1 MKSLQRASRLPTG
14 LTINR
19 ARDEACRQDFVSFIR
34 MSFDLLPHGEPLL
47 MNWHIE
53 AMAYHLEQVRLGRIK
68 RLMINLP
75 PRYLKSL
82 VTSVAFPAFVLG
94 HDPTKRLI
102 VASYGSDLAVKLAN
116 DCRTVINSPRYKSI
130 FPGLQI
136 SRMKNTESEIAT
148 TRGGFRLAT
157 SIDGSLTGRGGHI
170 MIIDDPLKPSDA
182 SSDTKREHVNT
193 WFKNTLYSRLDDKQK
208 GAIIIVMQRLHDDD
222 LCGFLLKNSHDWVV
236 LSFPAIALKDEQI
249 PIGDGRFHD
258 RHIGDVLHPERESK
272 SDLDNIRSELGED
285 IFAAQYQQYP
295 SQPTGHMIKRDSLQR
310 YDQLP
315 IRTKSHYVI
324 QSWDTAIKVDATN
337 DCSVCATLL
346 VDDQRNYYL
355 LEVVRDRLLYPEL
368 KAQAI
373 SQAKKH
379 RPNTILIEEAGLGRT
394 LIKDLKAAGLPA
406 VGVIPEGD
414 KLTRVSIQLEKFT
427 NRQVFL
433 PREAPWLVPFENE
446 LFAFPNGRYDDQV
459 DALIQALAYERR
471 APLWNDAALKGFENF
486 MNSLWLQ
493 KHERLLA
500 SFRNA
505 LRNRC
510 KFPSIACF
518 AFEKFPVPGR
528 TGNYGVSA
536 STGLQIS
543 TNRSHF
549 LLKRASNSLLL

>member
-1 MKSLQRASRLPTG
+1 MKSPQRAPHLPTG
-14 LTINR
+14 LTIKR

-34 MSFDLLPHGEPLL
+34 MSYDLLPHGEPLL

-68 RLMINLP
+68 RLMINVP
-75 PRYLKSL
+75 PRYLKSI

-116 DCRTVINSPRYKSI
+116 DCRAVINSPRYKSI

-182 SSDTKREHVNT
+182 SSDPKREHVNA

-222 LCGFLLKNSHDWVV
+222 PCGFLLKNSHDWVV
-236 LSFPAIALKDEQI
+236 LNFPAIALKDEQF

-258 RHIGDVLHPERESK
+258 RHIDDVLHPERESK
-272 SDLDNIRSELGED
+272 SDLDNIRSDLGED

-295 SQPTGHMIKRDSLQR
+295 SQPTGHMIKRDNLQR

-346 VDDQRNYYL
+346 VDAQRNYYL
-355 LEVVRDRLLYPEL
+355 LEVVRDRLLYPDL

-379 RPNTILIEEAGLGRT
+379 KPNIILVEEAGLGR
-394 LIKDLKAAGLPA
+394 
-406 VGVIPEGD
+406 
-414 KLTRVSIQLEKFT
+414 
-427 NRQVFL
+427 
-433 PREAPWLVPFENE
+433 
-446 LFAFPNGRYDDQV
+446 
-459 DALIQALAYERR
+459 
-471 APLWNDAALKGFENF
+471 
-486 MNSLWLQ
+486 
-493 KHERLLA
+493 
-500 SFRNA
+500 
-505 LRNRC
+505 
-510 KFPSIACF
+510 
-518 AFEKFPVPGR
+518 
-528 TGNYGVSA
+528 
-536 STGLQIS
+536 
-543 TNRSHF
+543 
-549 LLKRASNSLLL
+549 

>member
-1 MKSLQRASRLPTG
+1 MKPLKHPSRLPTG
-14 LTINR
+14 LTISR
-19 ARDEACRQDFVSFIR
+19 ARDEACRQDFVTFIR
-34 MSFDLLPHGEPLL
+34 MSYDLLPHGEPLS

-68 RLMINLP
+68 RLIINLP
-75 PRYLKSL
+75 PRYLKSV

-182 SSDTKREHVNT
+182 SSDPKREHVNA

-236 LSFPAIALKDEQI
+236 LSFPAIALEEEQI
-249 PIGDGRFHD
+249 PIGDGRFYD

-272 SDLDNIRSELGED
+272 SDLGKIRLDLGED
-285 IFAAQYQQYP
+285 VFAVQYQQCP
-295 SQPTGHMIKRDSLQR
+295 SQPTGQMIKRDSIQR
-310 YDQLP
+310 YDRLP
-315 IRTKSHYVI
+315 IRKESHYVI

-337 DCSVCATLL
+337 DCSACATLL
-346 VDDQRNYYL
+346 VDDEPNYYL

-368 KAQAI
+368 KAHAI

-379 RPNTILIEEAGLGRT
+379 RPNIILIEEAGLGRT
-394 LIKDLKAAGLPA
+394 LIKDLKAAGFKA
-406 VGVIPEGD
+406 VGVSPEGD
-414 KLTRVSIQLEKFT
+414 KLTRVSVQLEKFA
-427 NRQVFL
+427 NGQVFF
-433 PREAPWLVPFENE
+433 PREAPWLVDLENE

-459 DALIQALAYERR
+459 DALVQALAHKR
-471 APLWNDAALKGFENF
+471 PTFLWSDAALRNME
-486 MNSLWLQ
+486 
-493 KHERLLA
+493 
-500 SFRNA
+500 SFTLGVMMR
-505 LRNRC
+505 
-510 KFPSIACF
+510 
-518 AFEKFPVPGR
+518 GR
-528 TGNYGVSA
+528 Y
-536 STGLQIS
+536 
-543 TNRSHF
+543 
-549 LLKRASNSLLL
+549 